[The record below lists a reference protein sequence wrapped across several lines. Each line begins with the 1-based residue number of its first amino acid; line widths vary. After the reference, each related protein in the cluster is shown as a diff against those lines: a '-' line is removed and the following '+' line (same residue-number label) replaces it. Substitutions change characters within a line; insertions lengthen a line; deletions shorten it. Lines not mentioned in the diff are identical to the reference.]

1 MRAALS
7 VSEYERLRIRNEVEG
22 TDVPLDSCLRRND
35 GAASRNLE
43 FCVACQLDLWVTI
56 SAEAGAQGDAE
67 SARSAFGLGIRTAT
81 D

>member
-7 VSEYERLRIRNEVEG
+7 VSEYERLRTGNEVEG

-43 FCVACQLDLWVTI
+43 FCVACQSDLGVTI
-56 SAEAGAQGDAE
+56 SAQAGRQGDA
-67 SARSAFGLGIRTAT
+67 
-81 D
+81 

>member
-56 SAEAGAQGDAE
+56 SAEAGTQGGRVE
-67 SARSAFGLGIRTAT
+67 ILSSAASANQTYW
-81 D
+81 